1 MNPLSILNASIKRIP
16 ANKYAL
22 GVVGVVAAAALCIRL
37 AGGEWLVAIAGGV
50 AMLVGMVVLRVFASP
65 GSPGAVGNSPSYQA
79 AVLVWTCLFAFVCVL
94 SLLVGKFYFVLF
106 PTVASQLVD
115 LTLVAVYSDD
125 IGESAQTVF
134 TIRPTETGPIYNEVM
149 TGKDGTTKISLAAG
163 KYILDAVGAP
173 KALPFEVK
181 PPGTTITVVIGRK
194 DGHPEL
200 SKISVTTPQTP
211 SNVWQLVSC
220 QRYSATSRTLD
231 MLGYLGHATAP
242 TNGSMSNNTGPF
254 YAAAPGAFPYI
265 VLDQARN
272 LLLLHPGTAE
282 TKDQA
287 AVVSVKA
294 PSNGSYDVSG
304 SFARAND
311 YLNAGDGV
319 RVVVCTNGNFL
330 QPNFESVITSAHQV
344 DSAKPFQ
351 GEGVAAFHFSIALEQ
366 GEAVQFGV
374 FNAKLLDGSYDVT
387 ALQATI
393 KSEAVLISFPHDFPS
408 Q

>member
-106 PTVASQLVD
+106 PAPASQLVD

-163 KYILDAVGAP
+163 KYILEAVGAP
-173 KALPFEVK
+173 KALPFEVSPLALLSPSSLEEK
-181 PPGTTITVVIGRK
+181 TVIRSSQKSVLQRRK
-194 DGHPEL
+194 HP
-200 SKISVTTPQTP
+200 
-211 SNVWQLVSC
+211 
-220 QRYSATSRTLD
+220 RT
-231 MLGYLGHATAP
+231 
-242 TNGSMSNNTGPF
+242 
-254 YAAAPGAFPYI
+254 
-265 VLDQARN
+265 
-272 LLLLHPGTAE
+272 
-282 TKDQA
+282 
-287 AVVSVKA
+287 
-294 PSNGSYDVSG
+294 SG
-304 SFARAND
+304 SW
-311 YLNAGDGV
+311 L
-319 RVVVCTNGNFL
+319 
-330 QPNFESVITSAHQV
+330 
-344 DSAKPFQ
+344 
-351 GEGVAAFHFSIALEQ
+351 AASGIAPLRELWICSDIWGMQ
-366 GEAVQFGV
+366 R
-374 FNAKLLDGSYDVT
+374 LLRTEV
-387 ALQATI
+387 
-393 KSEAVLISFPHDFPS
+393 
-408 Q
+408 